1 MGTRAAA
8 FTAKIQSLHDYQLR
22 LLHGIVPFP
31 SGIDIANTLKH
42 FSQTLL
48 TVLKDVPSSP
58 LEMLKFPEKD
68 AIRMGLYP
76 NLDYKGL
83 YHAIVQLM
91 DVAPLIQYGLQA
103 FGQCVLQ
110 CLGCLLPFLGHDL
123 IDSLPCL
130 VASSMAVLPV
140 TLHQTIVNTLCFYV
154 LPFTIARADEQS
166 LQQQHMSSYAGH
178 SVSSIIML
186 IFQYSTSPSQHCQLL
201 ECLMSMRAN
210 IAQDLLCV
218 IAHGT
223 TPARA
228 AAAKLLFH
236 YWPPFCSALV
246 PLELQRRQGGGT
258 PATSI
263 KFTSEWTPF
272 VCQRDACPSAGTAE
286 AVKVCFDHGIAIAF
300 SAESGSPPPL
310 YLCIEC
316 ANEIHRAHPDRA
328 FHDLLHPVQSQVSLS
343 CENKSCRSTQKLVV
357 AVCFSMDCA
366 SYNGNRPIRYCRQCH
381 AMRHSRRRGGEVH
394 MVHTA
399 LLPAHHMDPQTQTYL
414 VEAIVSLLKESKSP
428 DAVGSDSTEMQLL
441 SSGTLLSSVGG
452 VGIGGAVG
460 GGGAATCGVSTA
472 GGVTSGSGSVGGVGG
487 SSATCGSDTGTSG
500 GPVVTGV
507 VVGGTGV
514 TSSVGG
520 GGAGLGVTT
529 VSGGLG
535 EGSGSAGSSGS
546 QIDPGGRLTI
556 EDRQLLGR
564 YGVWLLVELCEA
576 VKKPGE
582 ESEEAKKKESLG
594 ETLDVPMMVK
604 TGKGLPLPP
613 RTLGRLL
620 SMLFHW
626 FDATAYSF
634 DDQLESVP
642 ERLKAEHVC
651 GWLSCI
657 CHSHLDLFV
666 SCLLP
671 HPPDFARVG
680 GHWET
685 LSSKTWHLREGLN
698 RLLCLVPY
706 EVVLPEIWDHA
717 MPHWMEAIASD
728 VPQRELPHLR
738 TLLSKI
744 LDPDMSPLGF
754 DAKKMYHFISIR
766 FKKTAAK
773 VQEQALNWL
782 QILTTLEIVIP
793 LHLLFSMFGNGV
805 KGMRGGRLEKCS
817 ETLPHESI
825 PVPLAPSSSSSS
837 HGAENGKSHNSSISP
852 VVEDSGGQASPLS
865 EDEEGGGSPPGAQG
879 HHRSPP
885 QVETDAELNLPCCI
899 FMLDILLRQMELQ
912 EIECHSGTETP
923 LAEDSWRLL
932 RSMLA
937 VSWIGTHT
945 CGRACRSYPAT
956 LAEDGSAQATQD
968 QMPQAP
974 PSRSPGVKLQVAVGI
989 EDEANTDC
997 VLCESIVVWHQLA
1010 LRLVRFLT
1018 PEFPAHAPDSEVEEG
1033 SSGTGEDGAGG
1044 GSGSGTTGQAC
1055 SHGIGS
1061 SEKQGRGSGPSQ
1073 SDNKTSE
1080 VAICM
1085 PLPEILSVGGVLVNM
1100 PQAMPFQNSTIMKI
1114 MTATVE
1120 TVSEQLDLAP
1130 IIPTERVLPAVARA
1144 ITLTDTDVATATVQV
1159 AKATLVGEDEEVGD
1173 GCWKD
1178 DDGTGIGEGSGADGA
1193 GGEGDQF
1200 WHTSVGKFR
1209 FALEDLP
1216 QTLQLIHCLLKEVEA
1231 AEQEEI
1237 EKEVVYH
1244 LLRCLHALCLHGDAF
1259 TAAARDHR
1267 GFLIWCQENL
1277 LIRNFW
1283 ELLNAEHSHI
1293 CEVAV
1298 PLLLH
1303 CVTLPAGSDVFW
1315 TLMQEQFHS
1324 TDWRVRFS
1332 AVERV
1337 TVIARFMDASP
1348 LRGVVPLQLALANAF
1363 CHLVSSMDDLN
1374 VQVAQRATLYLGT
1387 IHDRAIRS
1395 LIMCLETQFDLVIV
1409 DRPMVLQTLYQ
1420 LHNSLSD
1427 RRGILT
1433 WEFFLNRFDTL
1444 FLEAQINLKKSG
1456 GDEIS
1461 YLRDL
1466 RNTDLKSE
1474 TFIRK
1479 LNRAQEALSQPPV
1492 KTLSAS
1498 FGTKWPYKRTMS
1510 APASMVPR
1518 TDKQEKVYS
1527 RQYSAPILKR
1537 KSSRFGLDGHIQSIT
1552 SIEDSQIIGYLQ
1564 RVIEFEEA
1572 DHETMHLLVFL
1583 LMQFLSRSDQAFPT
1597 GEKSVA
1603 KTQGIVLRHL
1613 YLLLGYSQTDRGFHV
1628 PPQKLRTS
1636 SVFNVFLSNLPQLL
1650 DHNHLLGWLLV
1661 PTTLMLLQYCP
1672 CPPPQPTSS
1681 TFSASATPGAQTHH
1695 HAQFTHPLIPTGA
1708 ASVPFAALVS
1718 PAAPAGPSTFSISAA
1733 PISMTPPQ
1741 MPAMGPGASL
1751 GGGGSLSSGATSTL
1765 PSSGSAPPSSSALPE
1780 YHHQQQPTYSL
1791 WCLEPHSR
1799 RCWLMSLLVLLYKY
1813 QYGQQPFSANVQS
1826 LVKIVLNTLDAQRHQ
1841 CKRVPTNLVIGSQN
1855 SRSRDVSQPSLGGEL
1870 EPSGDTPPPSPHYPD
1885 ASSGTEA
1892 LISRSA
1898 SLTSGGMDPKM
1909 AVAGVVVGAMGVAVH
1924 RKPLVTSAAAAVA
1937 TAVAGG
1943 RMAGNMETHWE
1954 AEEEEERKRREVT
1967 ATREA
1972 PKEVATTVDEG
1983 RRRRMLRRGL
1993 SGERWAGSSLEEE
2006 EEPEEERRRGRRQRR
2021 RVVDTQTG
2029 HRSVLPVL
2037 SGPESSLS
2045 MEEEED
2051 VLESEL
2057 AGIGPNSSTKSSD
2070 STLHGGGVGG
2080 CGDIVCGGHS
2090 SSSSSFIAE
2099 EAAPLMATHIVGEV
2113 AHAPMNL
2120 EEAKATAVIVSEEG
2134 SLGAVSQFGVQ
2145 LTPGVALAEA
2155 RRVTVGP
2162 PAVVVASSMTT
2173 AVHHGAIPSSVLS
2186 EGASLGKQMKPHLST
2201 SSTSPSSPSSS
2212 PTPSG
2217 TSALG
2222 QQRAA
2227 AFQQSRTLPASGSAT
2242 SGELEGVWCA
2252 TELVPIRRKLSDSA
2266 SLGTSPVSTGPATG
2280 SEGTWHDNYSK
2291 QLSYPVVERLLPI
2304 GTSRLAS
2311 FLEADSSENYGSS
2324 SDLTSPPPLGHPTA
2338 TSMLPDVLACTP
2350 MLSIPTPERLLPIG
2364 GSQHPESISA
2374 LVDKVCNALG
2384 VGGMPH
2390 SPSGSHHGVDFMDSD
2405 SASHPNP
2412 SRQCGSEKSDHL
2424 NSDHCGT
2431 AVALKPFKTE
2441 DSSVPGHLSIHQ
2453 TASDG
2458 MSSRAA
2464 VGCSETSSPR
2474 KLKKQVAL
2482 ESPPLQS
2489 SGPFTRSVIH
2499 GAGEGAEDGTSHS
2512 QFYRTVHYDRKPAA
2526 RHDEF
2531 GRPHL
2536 RQGQKTT
2543 ASSNQQLSHQQQQ
2556 AQRGRKV
2563 GVFTMGPHSVADMP
2577 SRPGFWSG
2585 PGNVQP
2591 EAEQAQS
2598 ASQGSCHSAPSDFK
2612 QSALRFGEESVYE
2625 RCCECGSV
2633 REEYSDEELGLCIIV
2648 LGTFVHREPALAAPL
2663 LPEVLRIVAK
2673 VALNATYPWQSETN
2687 IYLPGGAIS
2696 VAHQFLR
2703 CVLHQLAPNGVFVQM
2718 FQTQVDDTT
2727 RMRFFRSVAQALLDF
2742 NELNPIAP
2750 LQLLLENLNSRKSL
2764 PLDTLPCILHN
2775 VACYLDCLPLL
2786 EVGGGS
2792 GGGGGWGGMGGMGT
2806 TSMGLT
2812 LGGGMG
2818 IGGGLPMGG
2827 SGNPGVCSTSAVGP
2841 SAGAL
2846 SSMPGSSSCGA
2857 GPSPSVGPGGVLGSG
2872 VGVTGGGGVGPG
2884 GVGGGVAMGAGAVG
2898 PGGCPSSAGGQP
2910 PGGGPPSGWT
2920 ALISQMELLFR
2931 RLVLSL
2937 GSLGGGHIAIRAL
2950 LRIMAAILKVP
2961 GVASFKGILDPFSKV
2976 LSCAIQNHVMK
2987 YQSLVDLCYLC
2998 NRAFSKERDKLLLT
3012 RMVIFELVQALKFK
3026 TSIPDTNFLMLINF
3040 VLQDAGGCLPLRVL
3054 LEEELPPAPGP
3065 EFGAPSSSASPPA
3078 LYSTSASEIMRHHLS
3093 DCLDFLSDF
3102 HTLSK
3107 IKSYCK
3113 GVSVGLNEDTLGGTI
3128 KSGVAQFVALELTRG
3143 NSRDN
3148 RAIGRHLPW
3157 LYNAPSSLQQGPR
3170 EFIDCVAHI
3179 RLLSWLLL
3187 GSLMHTALLGG
3198 SGGGGGPG
3206 GSTKPSVG
3214 APGGCILIGGGLVA
3228 APTNSASS
3236 ASSTSAAGPAISH
3249 ASPGSL
3255 LCQPIPQEAS
3265 CHVADHVQVILA
3277 GFAEQSKAS
3286 VLHMSSLFHAFILC
3300 QLWTVYLEQMAWGWA
3315 PSSEAHAITMGIV
3328 FDFWGKVTPCIL
3340 QLVSHCKVLAEMV
3353 NLHFLSLMEALLECN
3368 STILSKLLPL
3378 WSPVLFAYHT
3388 QLPGHLQVR
3397 LQGCRNFPPSGS
3409 PTPGCPPSS
3418 PTSSQSQQVSRG
3430 SKLHS
3435 LTSQSR
3441 SPSQNCGNTRPAC
3454 RGALL
3459 RWLQRLQFK
3468 MGQIELQSSAATQFY
3483 SV

>member
-1 MGTRAAA
+1 MFKMILFSLECIKPRTSIHLPLNQYKTYCERHVRTRNEISGQLVIMGTRAAA

-22 LLHGIVPFP
+22 LLHGIMPFP

-83 YHAIVQLM
+83 YNAIVQLM

-130 VASSMAVLPV
+130 VASSMAVLPT

-154 LPFTIARADEQS
+154 LPFTIARADEQQS
-166 LQQQHMSSYAGH
+166 IQQQHMSSYAGH

-236 YWPPFCSALV
+236 YWPPFCCSLV

-328 FHDLLHPVQSQVSLS
+328 FHDLLHPVQSLVSLS

-381 AMRHSRRRGGEVH
+381 AMRHGRRRGGEIH

-428 DAVGSDSTEMQLL
+428 DAIGSDSMEMQLL
-441 SSGTLLSSVGG
+441 TSATLIAPSGG
-452 VGIGGAVG
+452 VG
-460 GGGAATCGVSTA
+460 GGGS
-472 GGVTSGSGSVGGVGG
+472 GGVTGVGGIGTSGGTSGGSGPLGGVGG
-487 SSATCGSDTGTSG
+487 GSACGSETGTSG
-500 GPVVTGV
+500 GVGVTGV
-507 VVGGTGV
+507 VVSGGAV

-520 GGAGLGVTT
+520 GVVGMGSATGGGG
-529 VSGGLG
+529 SGD
-535 EGSGSAGSSGS
+535 GSGSGGSSGS
-546 QIDPGGRLTI
+546 QVDPGGRLPI

-576 VKKPGE
+576 AKKPGE
-582 ESEEAKKKESLG
+582 EEEEDAKKKDVSNEV
-594 ETLDVPMMVK
+594 LDATMMVK

-613 RTLGRLL
+613 HILGRLL

-657 CHSHLDLFV
+657 CRTHLDLFV

-685 LSSKTWHLREGLN
+685 LSSKTLHLREGLN

-728 VPQRELPHLR
+728 VPQRELLHLR

-793 LHLLFSMFGNGV
+793 LNLLFSMFGNGV
-805 KGMRGGRLEKCS
+805 KGMRGGRLEKCNDIS
-817 ETLPHESI
+817 SHDSAHI
-825 PVPLAPSSSSSS
+825 PRAPSSSSPS
-837 HGAENGKSHNSSISP
+837 HAADNGKSHNSSISP

-865 EDEEGGGSPPGAQG
+865 EDEEGGGSPSGGQG
-879 HHRSPP
+879 HHHRSPP

-937 VSWIGTHT
+937 VSWVGSHS
-945 CGRACRSYPAT
+945 CGRESSHYPAAFLEDRT
-956 LAEDGSAQATQD
+956 LQNTQD
-968 QMPQAP
+968 QAPQTQQ
-974 PSRSPGVKLQVAVGI
+974 SRSTGVKLQISVGV

-997 VLCESIVVWHQLA
+997 VFCESTVVWHQLA

-1018 PEFPAHAPDSEVEEG
+1018 PEFPAHSPDSEVEEG
-1033 SSGTGEDGAGG
+1033 SSGTGEDGGGAGSSG
-1044 GSGSGTTGQAC
+1044 GGTTGPAG
-1055 SHGIGS
+1055 SHGPGS

-1073 SDNKTSE
+1073 SDNKASE

-1159 AKATLVGEDEEVGD
+1159 AKATLVGEDEEGGE
-1173 GCWKD
+1173 GCWKED
-1178 DDGTGIGEGSGADGA
+1178 GGDGTGLGDGSGADGV

-1231 AEQEEI
+1231 AEQEEM

-1244 LLRCLHALCLHGDAF
+1244 LLGCLHALCLHGDAF
-1259 TAAARDHR
+1259 TSAARDHR

-1315 TLMQEQFHS
+1315 ALMQEQFHS
-1324 TDWRVRFS
+1324 TDWRIRFS

-1552 SIEDSQIIGYLQ
+1552 SMEDSQLIGYLQ

-1572 DHETMHLLVFL
+1572 DHETIHLLVFL

-1681 TFSASATPGAQTHH
+1681 MFSASATPGQQSHH
-1695 HAQFTHPLIPTGA
+1695 HSQFTHPLIPTGA

-1718 PAAPAGPSTFSISAA
+1718 PAAPAGPSSFSISAA

-1741 MPAMGPGASL
+1741 MQSIGPGSSL
-1751 GGGGSLSSGATSTL
+1751 GGGGSSSSGATATL
-1765 PSSGSAPPSSSALPE
+1765 PSSGSAPPSSSVLPE

-1813 QYGQQPFSANVQS
+1813 QYSQQPFSANVQS

-1841 CKRVPTNLVIGSQN
+1841 CKRVPTNLVIGGQS

-1870 EPSGDTPPPSPHYPD
+1870 EASGDTPPPSPHFHDTP
-1885 ASSGTEA
+1885 SGTEA

-1898 SLTSGGMDPKM
+1898 SLTSGSMDPKM
-1909 AVAGVVVGAMGVAVH
+1909 AVAGVVMGAMGVAVH
-1924 RKPLVTSAAAAVA
+1924 RKPIVTSATAAAVA
-1937 TAVAGG
+1937 ATVAGG
-1943 RMAGNMETHWE
+1943 RMGGSMETHWE
-1954 AEEEEERKRREVT
+1954 AEEEEERKRREGL
-1967 ATREA
+1967 ATQES
-1972 PKEVATTVDEG
+1972 PKVSAAKEEVAPAAAVDEG

-2006 EEPEEERRRGRRQRR
+2006 DDLEEERRRGRRQRR
-2021 RVVDTQTG
+2021 RVVDVQTG
-2029 HRSVLPVL
+2029 NRSILPVL

-2045 MEEEED
+2045 MEEEEEED
-2051 VLESEL
+2051 VTESEL
-2057 AGIGPNSSTKSSD
+2057 AGIGPNGSTKSSD
-2070 STLHGGGVGG
+2070 STLHGGGVAGIG
-2080 CGDIVCGGHS
+2080 IVSGGGHS

-2099 EAAPLMATHIVGEV
+2099 EAAPLVTTHIVGEV
-2113 AHAPMNL
+2113 LAAPINV

-2134 SLGAVSQFGVQ
+2134 DGLGTVTQ
-2145 LTPGVALAEA
+2145 LGLQSTSRVALAEA

-2162 PAVVVASSMTT
+2162 PAVVVASSMT
-2173 AVHHGAIPSSVLS
+2173 ADIHHGGIHKSVVS
-2186 EGASLGKQMKPHLST
+2186 EGIAMAKGQSMRPHLST

-2217 TSALG
+2217 TTSALG

-2227 AFQQSRTLPASGSAT
+2227 AFQQSRTLPASGSIT

-2252 TELVPIRRKLSDSA
+2252 TELIPMRRKLSDSA
-2266 SLGTSPVSTGPATG
+2266 SLGTSPVSTGPPAG
-2280 SEGTWHDNYSK
+2280 SEGSWQESCSK
-2291 QLSYPVVERLLPI
+2291 QLSYPVMERLLPI
-2304 GTSRLAS
+2304 GTSRLIGVKQPISHIIKAEESYGSPESPLSKMELMTVAS
-2311 FLEADSSENYGSS
+2311 FMEADSSENYASS
-2324 SDLTSPPPLGHPTA
+2324 SDVTSPPPLAHVQPLA
-2338 TSMLPDVLACTP
+2338 TSMMPDT
-2350 MLSIPTPERLLPIG
+2350 LSCAPILSLPTPERLLPIG

-2374 LVDKVCNALG
+2374 LVDKVRSALG
-2384 VGGMPH
+2384 VGGMSL
-2390 SPSGSHHGVDFMDSD
+2390 SPPASHLGQGFMESD
-2405 SASHPNP
+2405 SVSHQVHPRHGQGERPDQQNT
-2412 SRQCGSEKSDHL
+2412 
-2424 NSDHCGT
+2424 DHCGT
-2431 AVALKPFKTE
+2431 AVVLKPFKLE
-2441 DSSVPGHLSIHQ
+2441 DTPAQISAHLVIHPP
-2453 TASDG
+2453 ASDG
-2458 MSSRAA
+2458 ASSRTV
-2464 VGCSETSSPR
+2464 VGCGGTTSPR

-2489 SGPFTRSVIH
+2489 SGSFTRSAVNA
-2499 GAGEGAEDGTSHS
+2499 GSAGEGGVEDGSTHSH
-2512 QFYRTVHYDRKPAA
+2512 FYRTVHYDRKPAA
-2526 RHDEF
+2526 RHDEY
-2531 GRPHL
+2531 GRPHI
-2536 RQGQKTT
+2536 RPSQK
-2543 ASSNQQLSHQQQQ
+2543 SSSVNQQHPHQQQQ
-2556 AQRGRKV
+2556 QVQRGRKV
-2563 GVFTMGPHSVADMP
+2563 GVFTMGPHSVSDMP

-2585 PGNVQP
+2585 PGNVQS
-2591 EAEQAQS
+2591 EAGQTPPV
-2598 ASQGSCHSAPSDFK
+2598 SQGSCHSAPSDFK

-2663 LPEVLRIVAK
+2663 LPEVLRVVAK

-2786 EVGGGS
+2786 EVG
-2792 GGGGGWGGMGGMGT
+2792 
-2806 TSMGLT
+2806 
-2812 LGGGMG
+2812 
-2818 IGGGLPMGG
+2818 
-2827 SGNPGVCSTSAVGP
+2827 V
-2841 SAGAL
+2841 
-2846 SSMPGSSSCGA
+2846 
-2857 GPSPSVGPGGVLGSG
+2857 
-2872 VGVTGGGGVGPG
+2872 
-2884 GVGGGVAMGAGAVG
+2884 
-2898 PGGCPSSAGGQP
+2898 
-2910 PGGGPPSGWT
+2910 GGPPSGWT

-3065 EFGAPSSSASPPA
+3065 EFGAPSSSASPPP

-3148 RAIGRHLPW
+3148 RAIVRHLPW

-3198 SGGGGGPG
+3198 SSGSGPG
-3206 GSTKPSVG
+3206 SSAKPSSG
-3214 APGGCILIGGGLVA
+3214 TTGGCILIGGGLVA

-3236 ASSTSAAGPAISH
+3236 GSSTSAAGPTISH
-3249 ASPGSL
+3249 ASSGAF

-3300 QLWTVYLEQMAWGWA
+3300 QLWTVYLEQMAWGWV
-3315 PSSEAHAITMGIV
+3315 PSSEAHATTMGIV

-3409 PTPGCPPSS
+3409 PVPGCPPSS
-3418 PTSSQSQQVSRG
+3418 PTSSQSQQITRG
-3430 SKLHS
+3430 GTLHL
-3435 LTSQSR
+3435 LTSQPR
-3441 SPSQNCGNTRPAC
+3441 SSTQSHGSTRPAC